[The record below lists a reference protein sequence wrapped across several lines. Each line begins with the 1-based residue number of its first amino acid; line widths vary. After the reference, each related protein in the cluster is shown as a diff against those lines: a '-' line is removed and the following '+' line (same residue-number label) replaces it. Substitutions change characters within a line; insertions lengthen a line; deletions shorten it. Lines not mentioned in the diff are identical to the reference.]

1 MVTKICS
8 HCFYTKTQH
17 SKLSLLWVRWNFY
30 LQAVFLNLQ
39 VNRIVWTQLYS
50 VVHSQSRIHCQLFS
64 RTMAHSAPN
73 LLVSLF
79 LWRQCN
85 KWGKV
90 EGPWREPCQIK
101 KPFKGQRRR
110 RGRCWEEQKSI
121 SPTRGRW
128 IAKANQNFVTIWP
141 PNSIWLFASPLL
153 SLVRF

>member
-17 SKLSLLWVRWNFY
+17 SKLSLLWVRWNFIN

-73 LLVSLF
+73 LSVSLF

-110 RGRCWEEQKSI
+110 WGCCWEERKITMSSQWGVIELPSTQVYNGLQI
-121 SPTRGRW
+121 SNGC
-128 IAKANQNFVTIWP
+128 K
-141 PNSIWLFASPLL
+141 L
-153 SLVRF
+153 S